1 MMTPGRTARRGFTM
15 TEMIV
20 AVIIIAILGAS
31 MTRLLVSQAHL
42 FQKAAAQRGT
52 RSVTRSAMNM
62 IDSDLRMVEA
72 TNGVVSAT
80 STQLVVRS
88 PYAVGVVCGTSGGVT
103 TVSIAPVDSTQWANA
118 GLSGYAWRDTLG
130 VYTYQETNVS
140 VASGTP
146 SVCTNNSIATMTG
159 GKVIAVSP
167 QMPAGAV
174 VGAFMFFEEQLSYEF
189 KASVAVPGT
198 IGLWRTVVKT
208 SSADE
213 LVSPFTSN
221 AAFKFYVLNRDTS
234 QVAVPSPLS
243 NIRGFEFVLAA
254 RSVNTPV
261 GSTGPIT
268 TTVNT
273 SVFFRNRLN

>member
-52 RSVTRSAMNM
+52 RAVTRSAMNM

-72 TNGVVSAT
+72 TNGIVSAT
-80 STQLVVRS
+80 STKLVVRS

-103 TVSIAPVDSTQWANA
+103 TVSVAPVDSTEWANA

-130 VYTYQETNVS
+130 VYTYQEASVT
-140 VASGTP
+140 VASGTA
-146 SVCTNNSIATMTG
+146 SVCTNASITTLTN
-159 GKVIAVSP
+159 GKIIAVTP
-167 QMPAGAV
+167 AMPAGAV
-174 VGAFMFFEEQLSYEF
+174 VGAFMFFEEQLTYEF
-189 KASVAVPGT
+189 KNSVAVPGT

-208 SSADE
+208 GSTDE
-213 LVSPFTSN
+213 LVSPFTSS

-243 NIRGFEFVLAA
+243 NIRGIEFVLAA
-254 RSVNTPV
+254 RSLNTPV
-261 GSTGPIT
+261 GSSGPIT

-273 SVFFRNRLN
+273 AVFFRNRLN